1 MPEISDKAQ
10 VLLDYLKRRET
21 SYPPTVRDICR
32 DLKIKSTSTV
42 HKYLTEL
49 ADNGLIEKGD
59 RLNRAISLPEKRS
72 INVPLV
78 GVVTAGQP
86 ILAFEQVETYVPFE
100 CGKGLLQSELFALRV
115 RGESMINA
123 GILDGD
129 IIIVRRT
136 PVADNGDIVVAL
148 LGDEATVKRFY
159 KEDGHFRLQPE
170 NDTMEPIFADSLV
183 ILGRVI
189 ALKREYD

>member
-1 MPEISDKAQ
+1 MPEISERAQ
-10 VLLDYLKRRET
+10 ELLDYLKSRDAD
-21 SYPPTVRDICR
+21 YPPTVREICR
-32 DLKIKSTSTV
+32 DLRIKSTSTV

-59 RLNRAISLPEKRS
+59 RLNRAISVPQKRS
-72 INVPLV
+72 VSVPLI
-78 GVVTAGQP
+78 GVVTAGRP
-86 ILAFEQVETYVPFE
+86 ILAFEEVETYVPFE
-100 CGKGLLQSELFALRV
+100 GGRGIPAGELFALRV

-129 IIIVRRT
+129 IIIVRKT
-136 PVADNGDIVVAL
+136 PAAENGDIVVAL
-148 LGDEATVKRFY
+148 LGEEATVKRFY
-159 KEDGHFRLQPE
+159 KEGGRFRLQPE
-170 NDTMEPIFADSLV
+170 NDTMEPIYTDSLV